1 MTMGHPLIKCTI
13 PVTLGKSTLEKS
25 LMSAVNVGNL
35 LLLALAFGI
44 RIHSGEKT
52 YECSECREP
61 FINKSS
67 LLDHQ
72 IIHTGERPFECGECG
87 KS

>member
-1 MTMGHPLIKCTI
+1 MGHPLIKCTM

-25 LMSAVNVGNL
+25 LISAVNVRNL

-44 RIHSGEKT
+44 IRVHSGEKT

-67 LLDHQ
+67 VFDHQ
-72 IIHTGERPFECGECG
+72 IIHTGERPFQCGECG